1 MNETEILWTERYR
14 PKRVKETILPV
25 GIKRSFQE
33 FVNTKQIPNLLLT
46 GPPGSGKT
54 TIARAMLE
62 EIGYDYMFINASLDR
77 NIDTLR
83 NDILSYASTISFTGT
98 RKYVI
103 LDEAD
108 YLNANSVQPALRN
121 FIESF
126 SKNCGFILTC
136 NYIHKIIEPLR
147 NSRFAV
153 IDFKIPKAERPK
165 LAAQFLKRL
174 VDILNTEKIAFD
186 EKVISELIRKWF
198 PDWRRM
204 LNELQRHAVT
214 GKLDEG
220 ILAQFEEVSINDLV
234 KLMKEADYKK
244 LRKWVAENA
253 TDVEVDEFY
262 QKLFEALPKYMTNPG
277 FAQAVIILAEFKYQ
291 AAFSVN
297 PEINISACLYSLT
310 QMKDGWV

>member
-14 PKRVKETILPV
+14 PKRVKDTILPA
-25 GIKRSFQE
+25 GIKKSFQE
-33 FVNTKQIPNLLLT
+33 FVNTKKIPNLLLT

-83 NDILSYASTISFTGT
+83 NDILNYASTISFTGT

-108 YLNANSVQPALRN
+108 YLNPNSVQPALRN

-153 IDFKIPKAERPK
+153 IDFKIPKAERQR
-165 LAAQFLKRL
+165 LAAQFLKRIE
-174 VDILNTEKIAFD
+174 DILKG
-186 EKVISELIRKWF
+186 EKVAYDDKVIIELVRKWF
-198 PDWRRM
+198 PDWRRI
-204 LNELQRHAVT
+204 LNELQRHAVS
-214 GKLDEG
+214 GKIDEG
-220 ILAQFEEVSINDLV
+220 VLAQFDEVVI
-234 KLMKEADYKK
+234 KEIIELLKEQEFRK
-244 LRKWVAENA
+244 VRKWVGEHA
-253 TDVEVDEFY
+253 DMEVDEFY

-277 FAQAVIILAEFKYQ
+277 YAQAVLFLAEYKYQ

-297 PEINISACLYSLT
+297 PEINICACLVALM
-310 QMKDGWV
+310 QLKDGWV